1 MILLNKIKLTNFL
14 SHASTE
20 VEFSNE
26 QKLLISGNS
35 GSGKSSIIDA
45 IIWALYN
52 RGRSDN
58 RSLIRRG
65 ATTARV
71 ILFINDNDVSYKIE
85 RSINRAGKH
94 EFDLLKKEEE
104 KWVPLNISGIKNN
117 QDFLENKILKSSYL
131 LFINSIAYPQDNQE
145 NFIRQTAAKR
155 KDILLEIIKANSYD
169 EYYALAKD
177 KLSKINSEISSL
189 NSLVGE
195 KMSSIQVDKV
205 EAEKLPALTE
215 EWALAKK
222 ELNEIKEKIK
232 KSEEADINNKEIKF
246 KIESI
251 DKEVASLENEIKEK
265 ELSMAEK
272 EKEIADVNNIDVEVL
287 KVKVNE
293 LIVKR
298 MILGELERVQSVHTE
313 WSAKTVEL
321 LKEKPSNNIEGLN
334 SEIIGLNNNLIK
346 LISQKNDICPETNK
360 VCPIE
365 KKDKEERIGELSLL
379 LIEKQK
385 ALNEQKI
392 EIDEFALKIKELGV
406 EPVVE
411 QLKITEIK
419 GAIATLEPY
428 EKQFVQYQGLK
439 EAISARTEQIGM
451 LVAAISGI
459 KERIKILF
467 NDKNSLGLNVDPF
480 AAGQKNSYLTQQEK
494 INERYMD
501 LTKRVT
507 VAEISERRISESEKG
522 IIEEKQKISEAEL
535 NKENVELI
543 KEAFSTNGIKAL
555 ITDMVIPQLEDRIN
569 IVLSSLSNFRI
580 KLETQ
585 RDAISSESVIE
596 GLFIDIIN
604 DQGETFD
611 LENFSGGEKTK
622 IITAISEGLASMQ
635 NIGFRLLDEH
645 IVGLDAETIES
656 FVGAMASIR
665 HRFSQLICISH
676 ISQIAETFEDVI
688 HITKKD
694 GVSTIKFR

>member
-14 SHASTE
+14 SHALTE

-52 RGRSDN
+52 QGRSDN

-65 ATTARV
+65 ASTARV
-71 ILFINDNDVSYKIE
+71 VLFINDDDISYKIE

-205 EAEKLPALTE
+205 EAEKLPTLIE
-215 EWALAKK
+215 ECALAKK

-232 KSEEADINNKEIKF
+232 KSEEADIKNKEIKF
-246 KIESI
+246 KVESI
-251 DKEVASLENEIKEK
+251 DKEVTSLENEIKEK
-265 ELSMAEK
+265 ESSMAER

-298 MILGELERVQSVHTE
+298 MILGELEKAQGIHTE
-313 WSAKTVEL
+313 WSAKMVEL
-321 LKEKPSNNIEGLN
+321 LRKKPSNNLIELGTEMANLN
-334 SEIIGLNNNLIK
+334 DELIRIMSSK
-346 LISQKNDICPETNK
+346 VELCPELNK
-360 VCPIE
+360 SCPVSQRHKDEKINNTSTLHIE
-365 KKDKEERIGELSLL
+365 KKKIF
-379 LIEKQK
+379 
-385 ALNEQKI
+385 NEQKI
-392 EIDEFALKIKELGV
+392 KINEFELRAKELGP
-406 EPVVE
+406 EPIIE
-411 QLKITEIK
+411 QSKIIETKEIIV
-419 GAIATLEPY
+419 ALELY

-439 EAISARTEQIGM
+439 ETIKTRTEQIGM

-467 NDKNSLGLNVDPF
+467 NDKSSLGFDVDPF

-501 LTKRVT
+501 LTKRVAIAE
-507 VAEISERRISESEKG
+507 VAERRMGESEKS
-522 IIEEKQKISEAEL
+522 IVDEKQKISEVEL

-555 ITDMVIPQLEDRIN
+555 ITDMIIPQLEDRIN
-569 IVLSSLSNFRI
+569 TVLSSLSNFRI

-635 NIGFRLLDEH
+635 NVGFRLLDEH
-645 IVGLDAETIES
+645 IVGLDSETIEG

-665 HRFSQLICISH
+665 HRFNQLICISH

-688 HITKKD
+688 HVTKKD
-694 GVSTIKFR
+694 GVSTIQQ